1 MRRPTARNSARH
13 WFAREGL
20 ELGYQLTPNLSVSG
34 LLHYMSNADSAA
46 RNLGLTNAGARFGF
60 KF

>member
-1 MRRPTARNSARH
+1 
-13 WFAREGL
+13 
-20 ELGYQLTPNLSVSG
+20 
-34 LLHYMSNADSAA
+34 MSNADSAA